1 MTDSEKEME
10 SYLSRFRRR
19 LPPPGFK
26 EQLLRRLEER
36 RKLERAMT
44 PAMWKIA
51 FTCLALIVIFLGANV
66 FINRTEGRHLSAL
79 LNIKPTTETGIV
91 QEDMPL
97 IQAEIQELASL
108 EKSLQILKG
117 LSNQK
122 DEARKRSIKDYF
134 NLLNMKEEFN
144 GS

>member
-51 FTCLALIVIFLGANV
+51 FTCLALIVIF
-66 FINRTEGRHLSAL
+66 
-79 LNIKPTTETGIV
+79 
-91 QEDMPL
+91 
-97 IQAEIQELASL
+97 
-108 EKSLQILKG
+108 
-117 LSNQK
+117 
-122 DEARKRSIKDYF
+122 
-134 NLLNMKEEFN
+134 
-144 GS
+144 

>member
-26 EQLLRRLEER
+26 EQLLRHLEER

-51 FTCLALIVIFLGANV
+51 FTCLALIVIF
-66 FINRTEGRHLSAL
+66 
-79 LNIKPTTETGIV
+79 
-91 QEDMPL
+91 
-97 IQAEIQELASL
+97 
-108 EKSLQILKG
+108 
-117 LSNQK
+117 
-122 DEARKRSIKDYF
+122 
-134 NLLNMKEEFN
+134 
-144 GS
+144 

>member
-1 MTDSEKEME
+1 MTDPEKEME
-10 SYLSRFRRR
+10 AFLSRFKRRP
-19 LPPPGFK
+19 LPPGFK
-26 EQLLRRLEER
+26 EQLLKQVEER
-36 RKLERAMT
+36 RNYGQVMT
-44 PAMWKIA
+44 PVMWKIA
-51 FTCLALIVIFLGANV
+51 VACVALIVIFLGANA

-79 LNIKPTTETGIV
+79 LNIKPTAETGIV

-97 IQAEIQELASL
+97 IQVEIQELASL
-108 EKSLQILKG
+108 EKSLQILQG

-122 DEARKRSIKDYF
+122 DEARKWSIKDYL